1 MNYQIAYFRSQ
12 RHFASRLAGV
22 LERAGII
29 VEAVDTSV
37 SREDLTEQ
45 LVAHKEASA
54 TVAVLEAKRMVQALP
69 NALARAQS
77 AVPTYTLSLDEDA
90 LLGEELAAQL
100 KTLGVQETDVTWE
113 WAWFYRPHVR
123 VFARVN
129 QVLRREAKLVGTE
142 DHLLALKLLHQDTA
156 LACEMLRTVCGHA
169 LRDVVSG
176 TIIWAPDKKSDLPF
190 EHSRDALNFLVERA
204 DDFRL
209 AAFSTAAKKHTADS
223 CRQLAAMA
231 KATRDHDQPF
241 NAKTAMAFLRPAL
254 AHVGLVPSVRRKTRR
269 QQAAKVHAGFELRFV
284 WQKQRKCQGAILPLP
299 KPVPDHMRAM
309 TWRNQGPPAHVPDCS
324 CFLCTEPLQQPPSP
338 VHTDPPPPPPRRDD
352 IKRYFS
358 PRPRRSP
365 TPLAQSM
372 RQSQPRPQQDPPQA
386 KRSRTPMTAQEYF
399 GQAVQ
404 SQRHSDGGDGLGRD
418 VVR

>member
-1 MNYQIAYFRSQ
+1 MNYQIAHFRSM

-100 KTLGVQETDVTWE
+100 KTLGVPEKTDVTWE

-129 QVLRREAKLVGTE
+129 QVLRGEAKLVGTD
-142 DHLLALKLLHQDTA
+142 DHLLALKSLHQDTA
-156 LACEMLRTVCGHA
+156 LACEMLRAVCGHA

-176 TIIWAPDKKSDLPF
+176 TIIWAPDRKSDLPF
-190 EHSRDALNFLVERA
+190 EHSREALNFLVERA

-241 NAKTAMAFLRPAL
+241 NASLRPQWRSFDQ
-254 AHVGLVPSVRRKTRR
+254 PSRTWDWYRRC
-269 QQAAKVHAGFELRFV
+269 VE
-284 WQKQRKCQGAILPLP
+284 
-299 KPVPDHMRAM
+299 KPAS
-309 TWRNQGPPAHVPDCS
+309 N
-324 CFLCTEPLQQPPSP
+324 
-338 VHTDPPPPPPRRDD
+338 
-352 IKRYFS
+352 K
-358 PRPRRSP
+358 RPRC
-365 TPLAQSM
+365 TLALSCALCGK
-372 RQSQPRPQQDPPQA
+372 SSANA
-386 KRSRTPMTAQEYF
+386 KAQLCPYQ
-399 GQAVQ
+399 GQYQ
-404 SQRHSDGGDGLGRD
+404 TI
-418 VVR
+418 